1 MTAREAALF
10 VLYETE
16 AKDGYLNLVFAET
29 LKKNAFSK
37 ADTAFLKE
45 LVFGVY
51 REKLLLD
58 FVIRTHS
65 SLRLKKIDPRILNLL
80 RMGVYQIYFM
90 DKIPDHAA
98 VSECVTIAKKC
109 ARGKVPGFVN
119 AVLRGVLRDFEKSKE
134 IDFSSLKNDKV
145 KFLSTKY
152 SYPEPL
158 TEFFINTFPDRAESI
173 MAAGNMAPPLCVR
186 VNTLKITR
194 DELKEKFLSL
204 GIEAED
210 TPFTDCGLYLSK
222 ADEAARKTLSSLF
235 TVQDQSSQLAALSLA
250 PEKGDTVLDLCSAP
264 GGKTTHLAELM
275 EDEGKI
281 FAFDLYEKRL
291 ESVKK
296 SAERLSLTSIKTKA
310 HDTTVFMPEFLEK
323 ADKVLLDVPCSGL
336 GIIRRKPD
344 IKYKENIT
352 DFSSLLET
360 QKKILSVAQKYVK
373 PGGVLVYST
382 CTVNPL
388 ENREQILW
396 FLKEF
401 PDFKI
406 DPIVSSHITGDL
418 KKQAESGM
426 LELFPDTENSD
437 GFFVCRMK
445 KQA

>member
-1 MTAREAALF
+1 MTAREAALS

-16 AKDGYLNLVFAET
+16 AKDGYLNLVFSET

-58 FVIRTHS
+58 FVIRAHS

-90 DKIPDHAA
+90 DKVPDHAA

-119 AVLRGVLRDFEKSKE
+119 AVLRGVLRDYEKE
-134 IDFSSLKNDKV
+134 RTVDFSSLENDKV
-145 KFLSTKY
+145 KLLSTKY

-158 TEFFINTFPDRAESI
+158 TEFFIKNFSDRAEKI

-186 VNTLKITR
+186 VNILKNTR
-194 DELKEKFLSL
+194 EELKEKFSSL
-204 GIEAED
+204 GIKSEN
-210 TPFTDCGLYLSK
+210 TPFTDCGLYLEK
-222 ADEAARKTLSSLF
+222 ADETARKTLSDCF
-235 TVQDQSSQLAALSLA
+235 TVQDQSSQLASLALS
-250 PEKGDTVLDLCSAP
+250 PEKGDMVLDLCSAP

-275 EDEGKI
+275 EDEGEI
-281 FAFDLYEKRL
+281 FAFDLYEARL
-291 ESVKK
+291 ESVKM
-296 SAERLSLTSIKTKA
+296 SAARLNLTCIRTKA
-310 HDTTVFMPEFLEK
+310 HDATEELSEFIGK

-352 DFSSLLET
+352 DFSTLLET
-360 QKKILSVAQKYVK
+360 QKKILSVASQYVK

-388 ENREQILW
+388 ENREQIDW
-396 FLKEF
+396 FLKEN
-401 PDFKI
+401 PDFHI
-406 DPIVSSHITGDL
+406 NPIVSPHITGTL
-418 KKQAESGM
+418 KKQAETGI

-437 GFFVCRMK
+437 GFFVCRLK
-445 KQA
+445 KKA

>member
-1 MTAREAALF
+1 MTAREAALS

-16 AKDGYLNLVFAET
+16 TKDGYLNLVFAET
-29 LKKNAFSK
+29 LKKHTFSK

-45 LVFGVY
+45 LIFGVY

-58 FVIRTHS
+58 FVIRVHS

-98 VSECVTIAKKC
+98 VSECVALSKKC

-119 AVLRGVLRDFEKSKE
+119 AVLRSVLRDFEKNKE

-145 KFLSTKY
+145 KLLSIKY

-158 TEFFINTFPDRAESI
+158 TEFFINTFQDRAENI

-186 VNTLKITR
+186 VNTLQNSR
-194 DELKEKFLSL
+194 EELKEKFRAL

-210 TPFTDCGLYLSK
+210 TPFADCGLYLSK
-222 ADEAARKTLSSLF
+222 ADEAARKTLLNCF
-235 TVQDQSSQLAALSLA
+235 TVQDQSSQLAALSLS

-275 EDEGKI
+275 EDKGNI
-281 FAFDLYEKRL
+281 FAFDLYEARL

-296 SAERLSLTSIKTKA
+296 SAERSNLTSIKTKA
-310 HDTTVFMPEFLEK
+310 HDATKLLPEFLEK

-360 QKKILSVAQKYVK
+360 QRQILSVAQTYVK

-388 ENREQILW
+388 ENREMISW

-406 DPIVSSHITGDL
+406 DPIVSPHITGEL
-418 KKQAESGM
+418 KRNAESGI

-437 GFFVCRMK
+437 GFFVCRLK

>member
-1 MTAREAALF
+1 MTAREAALS

-16 AKDGYLNLVFAET
+16 AKDGYLNLVFSET
-29 LKKNAFSK
+29 LKHQAFSK

-58 FVIRTHS
+58 FVIRAHS

-119 AVLRGVLRDFEKSKE
+119 AVLRGVLRDFEKSKD

-158 TEFFINTFPDRAESI
+158 TEFFIKNFKERAEKL
-173 MAAGNMAPPLCVR
+173 MAAGNMTPPLCVR
-186 VNTLKITR
+186 VNTLKTTR
-194 DELKEKFLSL
+194 EELKEKFLAL
-204 GIEAED
+204 GIETTD

-222 ADEAARKTLSSLF
+222 ADESARKTLSGCF

-281 FAFDLYEKRL
+281 FAFDLYEARL
-291 ESVKK
+291 KSVKK
-296 SAERLSLTSIKTKA
+296 SAERLNITCIETKT
-310 HDTTVFMPEFLEK
+310 HDATVLMPEFLEK

-360 QKKILSVAQKYVK
+360 QKKILSVAQTYVK

-406 DPIVSSHITGDL
+406 DPIVSPHITGDL